1 MMKDRNPNMEDK
13 IAEFLDRYCRIF
25 KMMQWETAKKFKL
38 SPLQS
43 QFLIY
48 LKEYPKE
55 FCTTLNLSKEFG
67 ISPPTASD
75 SIKALE
81 KKGLIRK
88 EKNPEDKRNYY
99 LFLTE
104 KGLNLLEDLKKWD
117 RNFHNSL
124 KLLSNEE
131 KNKLQE
137 LLFKLL
143 LNLQSTGL
151 VLQLKACITCK
162 SFMVKSKNKD
172 KEYYCSLTR
181 KKLKPSNIK
190 FNCNFYSKEKGLNGQ
205 K

>member
-1 MMKDRNPNMEDK
+1 MKDRNLNVENK
-13 IAEFLDRYCRIF
+13 IAELLDRYCRIF

-75 SIKALE
+75 SLKVLE
-81 KKGLIRK
+81 KKGLIEK
-88 EKNPEDKRNYY
+88 EKNSKDKRNHYII
-99 LFLTE
+99 LTA
-104 KGLNLLEDLKKWD
+104 KGATLLEEIKKWD
-117 RNFHNSL
+117 RNFHKSIKFL
-124 KLLSNEE
+124 GDEE
-131 KNKLQE
+131 KNKLLE

-143 LNLQSTGL
+143 INLQSTGL
-151 VLQLKACITCK
+151 VLQLHACITCK
-162 SFMVKSKNKD
+162 SFVIKNNKKD
-172 KEYYCSLTR
+172 KEYYCALTK
-181 KKLKPSNIK
+181 KKLEPSNIK
-190 FNCNFYSKEKGLNGQ
+190 FNCKFYLREKGLNEQ